1 MKFFYFKHKLFFAVM
16 ESRIY
21 WKVQACMYERR
32 KVQKLKGEGTAVL
45 DSLSLGLGHK
55 CSAVHLPPPRP
66 FRRPWLRSKTYRL
79 TMNYDIKIHLQ
90 NCVWYFSTLME
101 V

>member
-21 WKVQACMYERR
+21 WKVQACMYGRR

-55 CSAVHLPPPRP
+55 CSAVY
-66 FRRPWLRSKTYRL
+66 RSLKLLKKVSLVEQY
-79 TMNYDIKIHLQ
+79 KID
-90 NCVWYFSTLME
+90 C
-101 V
+101 